1 MFKIKK
7 TSKISD
13 FKKKPR
19 CRAFYGVIFSV
30 ILFLGL
36 FNGFLTKNASATNN
50 YFEVKSF
57 YKDNQGKYRVQI
69 HVLTTFTEHWYLYTT
84 KCALLS
90 KNGTSGMPVGPII
103 LNPTVETVAINYDLI
118 DTSSCRDIT
127 YTAGNTYDLYLQQFR
142 PGMDGFRA
150 WFLIGEP
157 KTNLLNYFLNSSNY
171 TFTSNTFIDKFYYD
185 TPNYSQWYIVD
196 DGNYYFKEIP
206 SLTITFPHNND
217 EIAGAFYVQGSYTIP
232 ASSTYYALLAGFFP
246 IGTYDPYNFN
256 RNVGAFSVNISPPSG
271 NFSIP
276 NWQLPAGYYDIHF
289 RFIGIGEQYDAP
301 EYISNVHLVND
312 IPPSLPTGETPPT
325 IPIYPATSPETY
337 HANYCSYGT
346 STTPLFNTLTGAV
359 GGLITN
365 IGQSLA
371 DFADR
376 FKLTDAQNTGQQL
389 ANSVL
394 LMRSYVATLNSF
406 FGDLPVSQILILYLI
421 VFVLVIL
428 FRLIKSLINLIKP

>member
-7 TSKISD
+7 TTKTSD

-36 FNGFLTKNASATNN
+36 FNGFLTKNAFASNN
-50 YFEVKSF
+50 YVDDVKFYGATSGPFSGYAVVSF
-57 YKDNQGKYRVQI
+57 
-69 HVLTTFTEHWYLYTT
+69 HVKTTFTIYTYDIGCQT
-84 KCALLS
+84 NMCKEGLVSSNAGGSLALGNQCYP
-90 KNGTSGMPVGPII
+90 NGFVF
-103 LNPTVETVAINYDLI
+103 
-118 DTSSCRDIT
+118 
-127 YTAGNTYDLYLQQFR
+127 TAGNNYVFPLVNHYYSGSCGSHWGYRYDVNWDWV
-142 PGMDGFRA
+142 PA
-150 WFLIGEP
+150 S
-157 KTNLLNYFLNSSNY
+157 TLNSSHYIENL
-171 TFTSNTFIDKFYYD
+171 FGYD
-185 TPNYSQWYIVD
+185 IGRV
-196 DGNYYFKEIP
+196 YFKQFPI
-206 SLTITFPHNND
+206 LTITYPHDND

-246 IGTYDPYNFN
+246 VGTYDPHNFN
-256 RNVGAFSVNISPPSG
+256 RNVGAFNADIAPPSG

-301 EYISNVHLVND
+301 EYISNIHLLND

-325 IPIYPATSPETY
+325 IPVYPETSPEAY
-337 HANYCSYGT
+337 HASYCSYGT
-346 STTPLFNTLTGAV
+346 STTPLFNTLTGAI

-376 FKLTDAQNTGQQL
+376 FNLTDAQNTGQQL

>member
-7 TSKISD
+7 TSKTSD

-19 CRAFYGVIFSV
+19 CRAFYGVVFSV

-36 FNGFLTKNASATNN
+36 FNGFLTKNAFASNN
-50 YFEVKSF
+50 YIDNISF
-57 YKDNQGKYRVQI
+57 TYDDQYRVLFHF
-69 HVLTTFTEHWYLYTT
+69 HVKTTFNSWCWNKTQYSCFFWAGQGYPNDLGMTDTSFWEIRSGTWVNYSYSIYWAPIFEPGVCPDTTNDGQPYCPVFQAGNYYTT
-84 KCALLS
+84 YLGEGDQPAFS
-90 KNGTSGMPVGPII
+90 YN
-103 LNPTVETVAINYDLI
+103 TVY
-118 DTSSCRDIT
+118 
-127 YTAGNTYDLYLQQFR
+127 FR
-142 PGMDGFRA
+142 PGYPNPQTTKIVSRA
-150 WFLIGEP
+150 TWNDNE
-157 KTNLLNYFLNSSNY
+157 
-171 TFTSNTFIDKFYYD
+171 
-185 TPNYSQWYIVD
+185 NYSWA
-196 DGNYYFKEIP
+196 KELP
-206 SLTITFPHNND
+206 TLTITYPHNND

-246 IGTYDPYNFN
+246 VGTYDPHNFN
-256 RNVGAFSVNISPPSG
+256 RNVGAFNADIAPPSG

-276 NWQLPAGYYDIHF
+276 NWQLPAGYYDVHF

-301 EYISNVHLVND
+301 EYISNIHLVND

-325 IPIYPATSPETY
+325 IPVYPATSPETY
-337 HANYCSYGT
+337 HASYCSYGT